1 MVTVIASRPP
11 MTAAQA
17 LSPDENASAE
27 RWRQWQQ
34 GNAKTNVADSRRM
47 RFVFTALFV
56 GVGMWL
62 GIELLA
68 PFLLR

>member
-1 MVTVIASRPP
+1 MVTVNASGPS

-17 LSPDENASAE
+17 LSPDESASAE
-27 RWRQWQQ
+27 RWRRWQQ
-34 GNAKTNVADSRRM
+34 GNAKTNVTELRRM

-56 GVGMWL
+56 SVGTWL

-68 PFLLR
+68 PFLLH

>member
-1 MVTVIASRPP
+1 

-34 GNAKTNVADSRRM
+34 GNVKTNVADSRRM